1 MGKKEEVRV
10 PAPKE
15 LLEPAVEFE
24 KAVYQ
29 FHVAPLKAAGVAVP
43 EEPPIPGPATLL
55 ARITEGKSPLSLLE
69 GKGKT
74 IPEKKAEE
82 AKEAAE
88 EGGM

>member
-10 PAPKE
+10 PEPKE

-29 FHVAPLKAAGVAVP
+29 CHVAPLKAVGVAVP

-55 ARITEGKSPLSLLE
+55 ARITEGKSPLSLL
-69 GKGKT
+69 GKEKT
-74 IPEKKAEE
+74 IPEKKVEE